1 MYHLHIILTHSSSP
15 LNIITVYNCKV
26 IYTYFYICIQLH
38 KAYTSFSRD
47 EIQVHFYVKVLSK
60 KKKKSPDT
68 TSEPERTVYTNPD
81 HASLEPPDNGS

>member
-60 KKKKSPDT
+60 KKKKVLT
-68 TSEPERTVYTNPD
+68 QLANLKEQFTQIQTMLV
-81 HASLEPPDNGS
+81 